1 MIQFDALTYLH
12 GKPQSTGQ
20 LKANPEDFLVVEDL
34 GFEPDGEG
42 EHILVR
48 ILKNGCNT
56 RFVAEALAK
65 FLKIHARE
73 VSFAGQKDKHAVTEQ
88 WLCARVP
95 GKEMPDLTQFQLEG
109 CQVLEYAR
117 HKRKLRLGALKGN
130 QFTLILREVKG
141 RDDVEA
147 RLQAIVDGG
156 VPNYF
161 GAQRFGIGGSN
172 LHGALRWAESGA
184 PVRDR
189 NKRSFWLSAAR
200 SALFN
205 QIVSERL
212 KKTDF
217 NQVVDGDA
225 LQLSG
230 RGSWF
235 VASAEEQALL
245 QARVDARELMIT
257 AALPGTGDWGTQ
269 RDALVFEQ
277 TVLAEETALQSLLQ
291 REKVEAARRAM
302 LLYPQQLSWN
312 WWDDVTVELRFW
324 LPAGSFAT
332 SVVRELINTT
342 GDYANIAE

>member
-1 MIQFDALTYLH
+1 MMMFDQLTYLH
-12 GKPQSTGQ
+12 GKPQGLGQ
-20 LKANPEDFLVVEDL
+20 LKASPEDFLVVEDL
-34 GFEPDGEG
+34 GFAPDGEG
-42 EHILVR
+42 EHLLVR

-56 RFVAEALAK
+56 RFVADALAK

-88 WLCARVP
+88 WLCARLP
-95 GKEMPDLTQFQLEG
+95 GKEMPDMLQFQLEG

-130 QFTLILREVKG
+130 QFTLVLREVTH
-141 RDDVEA
+141 RDDVEQ
-147 RLQAIVDGG
+147 RLQAIADQG

-172 LHGALRWAESGA
+172 LLGALRWAQSDA

-205 QIVSERL
+205 QLVSARL

-225 LQLSG
+225 LQLAG

-235 VASAEEQALL
+235 VATDDEMSEL
-245 QARVDARELMIT
+245 QTRVDARELMVT
-257 AALPGTGDWGTQ
+257 AALPGSGDWGTQ
-269 RDALVFEQ
+269 RAALAFEQ
-277 TVLAEETALQSLLQ
+277 ETLADQGELQSLLV

-302 LLYPQQLSWN
+302 LLYPQQLCWN

>member
-1 MIQFDALTYLH
+1 MIQFDALSYLH

-161 GAQRFGIGGSN
+161 GAQRFGIGASN

-235 VASAEEQALL
+235 VAGVEEQALL

>member
-1 MIQFDALTYLH
+1 MIQFNALTYLH
-12 GKPQSTGQ
+12 GKPQGTGQ
-20 LKANPEDFLVVEDL
+20 LKASPEDFLVVEDL

-56 RFVAEALAK
+56 RFVADALAK

-95 GKEMPDLTQFQLEG
+95 GNTMPDLSQFQLEG

-130 QFTLILREVKG
+130 QFTLVLREVSG
-141 RDDVEA
+141 RDDVET
-147 RLQAIVDGG
+147 RLQAIAERG

-161 GAQRFGIGGSN
+161 SAQRFGIGGSN
-172 LHGALRWAESGA
+172 LLGALRWAESGA

-212 KKTDF
+212 KKPDF

-225 LQLSG
+225 LQLAG

-235 VASAEEQALL
+235 VATDEEQAVL

-257 AALPGTGDWGTQ
+257 AALPGSGDWGTQ
-269 RDALVFEQ
+269 RTALEFEQ
-277 TVLAEETALQSLLQ
+277 TVLAEEMALQSLLQ

>member
-95 GKEMPDLTQFQLEG
+95 GKEMPDLSQFQLEG

-235 VASAEEQALL
+235 VAGVEEQALL

-257 AALPGTGDWGTQ
+257 AALPGTGDWGAQ

>member
-1 MIQFDALTYLH
+1 MIAFDKLTWLH
-12 GKPQSTGQ
+12 GQPQSSGL

-56 RFVAEALAK
+56 RFVADALAK

-130 QFTLILREVKG
+130 QFTLVLREVKG

-147 RLQAIVDGG
+147 RLQAIVERG

-172 LHGALRWAESGA
+172 LLGALRWAESGA

-212 KKTDF
+212 KKPDF

-235 VASAEEQALL
+235 VASVEEQATL

-257 AALPGTGDWGTQ
+257 AALPGSGDWGTQ
-269 RDALVFEQ
+269 RDALEFEKA
-277 TVLAEETALQSLLQ
+277 VLAEEIALQSLLE

-302 LLYPQQLSWN
+302 LLYPQQMSWN
-312 WWDDVTVELRFW
+312 WWDDVTVELCFW